1 MQVQTKALHFSADRN
16 LLEIIEKK
24 IRKLERFFER
34 ITVANVTL
42 KLESTGRIRD
52 RVAEVQL
59 SLPGSVLFVRVSSK
73 SFEASVDSAVVSLRR
88 QLVRY
93 KDKPRVSLVRY

>member
-1 MQVQTKALHFSADRN
+1 MQVQTQVLHFAADRN

-34 ITVANVTL
+34 ITTATVTL
-42 KLESTGRIRD
+42 RMESTGRIRD

-59 SLPGSVLFVRVSSK
+59 SIPGSVLFVRVVSK
-73 SFEASVDSAVVSLRR
+73 SFEASVDSAVVSLRQ

-93 KDKPRVSLVRY
+93 KEKTGSVAG